1 MRLWSLRQRAATT
14 PQTRFLLS
22 HGLDNGLSAMDAWN
36 PHAGLA
42 YRPPTTMPISMPSA
56 SSLVRTAKPL
66 FAPDKGRFT
75 LLVPNSAH
83 ARPID
88 IHQRPYPA
96 LPVCIPLSLVPGRIT
111 DFRSFLVDFFFL
123 GGRGRVHH
131 LDPMINRMPPRE
143 SISRFHSASVPQ
155 ISILEYLRRI
165 VRFTNVEVCPML
177 SPLSSLPFIPSP
189 SPSRSSLK
197 TNHETN

>member
-66 FAPDKGRFT
+66 FAPDKRRLT

-83 ARPID
+83 ARPLD
-88 IHQRPYPA
+88 IHQRSNPA
-96 LPVCIPLSLVPGRIT
+96 LPVCIPPLSLVPGCIT
-111 DFRSFLVDFFFL
+111 DFRSFLVDFIFL
-123 GGRGRVHH
+123 GRVYH
-131 LDPMINRMPPRE
+131 LDPMINRMPHRE

-177 SPLSSLPFIPSP
+177 SPLSSLPFILYSV
-189 SPSRSSLK
+189 SVSLSFFFK
-197 TNHETN
+197 NKP